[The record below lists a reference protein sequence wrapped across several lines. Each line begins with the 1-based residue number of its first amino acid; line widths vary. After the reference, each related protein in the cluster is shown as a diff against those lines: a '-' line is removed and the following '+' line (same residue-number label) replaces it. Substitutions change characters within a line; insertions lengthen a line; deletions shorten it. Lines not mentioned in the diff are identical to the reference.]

1 MPCDGG
7 YIHKMFMP
15 WSKKGRILWIG
26 CFMVDA
32 AAGAC
37 CSCCWSLCCF
47 CETFQILRFILY
59 IFHWGQLLY
68 DPPSPRAPQGLVAVT
83 VQMKLWNW
91 GGDATPAKRGSIYFI
106 LWLNMAMSQA
116 RLCISGVACF
126 HVFVHVTSNY
136 LSFFFFCQKC
146 LEFLYLVVLCLLTRK

>member
-32 AAGAC
+32 AAAC
-37 CSCCWSLCCF
+37 CSCCCSLLLFLWDFSDIAFYTIHFPLGSITLWPPFTKSPPGAGCRDSPD
-47 CETFQILRFILY
+47 EIVKLR
-59 IFHWGQLLY
+59 
-68 DPPSPRAPQGLVAVT
+68 
-83 VQMKLWNW
+83 
-91 GGDATPAKRGSIYFI
+91 GDATPAKRGSIYFI